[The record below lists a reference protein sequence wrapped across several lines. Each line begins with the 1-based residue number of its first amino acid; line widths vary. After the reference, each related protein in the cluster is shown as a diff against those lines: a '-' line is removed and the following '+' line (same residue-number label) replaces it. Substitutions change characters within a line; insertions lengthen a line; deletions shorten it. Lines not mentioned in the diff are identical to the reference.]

1 MLTST
6 IPKKKKKQEANGSPE
21 VQMCWDSHHEKAKM
35 RDPTI
40 GLSPSSPSI
49 SPSSSA
55 STLVMLVFRVKVIH
69 VALATRDFREHQFV
83 QSLTR
88 EPMRVSLT
96 LADQYPLEGGE
107 GGQEGTATS
116 SRPKDS

>member
-1 MLTST
+1 MGVPRCRCAGTRITKGEDERPNDWPVTL
-6 IPKKKKKQEANGSPE
+6 
-21 VQMCWDSHHEKAKM
+21 
-35 RDPTI
+35 
-40 GLSPSSPSI
+40 LSVDFTLLLRQC
-49 SPSSSA
+49 
-55 STLVMLVFRVKVIH
+55 TLVMLVFRVKVIH
-69 VALATRDFREHQFV
+69 VEVIHVALDFREHQFV

-107 GGQEGTATS
+107 GGQEGTAAS

>member
-1 MLTST
+1 
-6 IPKKKKKQEANGSPE
+6 
-21 VQMCWDSHHEKAKM
+21 M
-35 RDPTI
+35 RVPRCRCAGTRITKGEDERPNDWPVTL
-40 GLSPSSPSI
+40 LSVDFTLLLLRQC
-49 SPSSSA
+49 
-55 STLVMLVFRVKVIH
+55 TLVMLVLRVKVIH

-107 GGQEGTATS
+107 GGQEGATTS